1 MKKIFK
7 LLTITFIFL
16 VFFGGISN
24 LKKLSVKAKSET
36 RMLNVTFHNNSVLH
50 RATNGSYY
58 IYDGA
63 DSNGPRLSL
72 AHQVTLNSQIYGIIE
87 TFGFQWTYW
96 SGALVWVY
104 DIQEDIHVQGTA
116 QITVYMNSSDVFSGF
131 FSGGG
136 YGMGLVELDE
146 NLDEVQRFMVEGPQS
161 LGSNPL
167 STVPQPYT
175 LSLSVDHV
183 FPKEHRLGFFV
194 GAGGTERGYNFT
206 IHFDSLSRNSGASI
220 PVVTDLP
227 TPSPTISP
235 TPSPSPSPSPSPTIS
250 PSPSASP
257 FESPTPS
264 SSPSPIPSENFDI
277 ALDFGLIALG
287 ATIITIFSIFFL
299 KKKMK

>member
-1 MKKIFK
+1 MFV
-7 LLTITFIFL
+7 FL

-24 LKKLSVKAKSET
+24 LKKLAVGAQSET
-36 RMLNVTFHNNSVLH
+36 RMVNVTFHNYSVL
-50 RATNGSYY
+50 RNSINGSYF

-63 DSNGPRLSL
+63 DSIGPRLSN
-72 AHQVTLNSQIYGIIE
+72 AHQVTLNSEIYGIIE
-87 TFGFQWTYW
+87 TFGFEWTYW

-146 NLDEVQRFMVEGPQS
+146 NLDEVQRFMIEGPQS

-167 STVPQPYT
+167 STIPQPYT
-175 LSLSVDHV
+175 LSLPVDHI

-206 IHFDSLSRNSGASI
+206 VHFDSLSRNSGASI

-227 TPSPTISP
+227 TPSPTNSPTPSPSPTNTPTPSPSPFESP
-235 TPSPSPSPSPSPTIS
+235 TPSPSPSPT
-250 PSPSASP
+250 
-257 FESPTPS
+257 
-264 SSPSPIPSENFDI
+264 PSENFDI
-277 ALDFGLIALG
+277 ALDFGIIAIG
-287 ATIITIFSIFFL
+287 ATIITIISIFIL
-299 KKKMK
+299 KKRLK